1 MAKKVVSNVKLGVFV
16 LAGLLFLV
24 ILLYMIGK
32 NRNLFGSNYVLKA
45 RFENIQG
52 LVTGNNVRFSGI
64 QAGTVKRINIINDT
78 LIEVTMVIDKR
89 MNKIIH
95 NNAVASIS
103 TEGLVGNKVV
113 NISPSKIPAALA
125 KDDDILPTK
134 KAVNTEEI
142 LETLYN
148 TNSDVAKIAAGLRTT
163 VERVN
168 NSSALWNLLNDETI
182 PKNLRIS
189 VANLRTTTARAARM
203 AGDLDEVIMGVK
215 NGEGSL
221 GAIIKDTTLIKSL
234 NNALATINK
243 VSSESDSI
251 TMEINKLVKGVRED
265 VSQGRGTVNY
275 LLKDSTMVKKIA
287 ASLDNIQK
295 GTDGFNSN
303 MEALKHNF
311 LFRGYFRRLEKQKKE
326 AQQ

>member
-64 QAGTVKRINIINDT
+64 QAGTVKRIDIINDT
-78 LIEVTMVIDKR
+78 LIEVTMVIDKK
-89 MNKIIH
+89 MSKIIH
-95 NNAVASIS
+95 KNAVASIS

-113 NISPSKIPAALA
+113 NISPSKIPDALA
-125 KDDDILPTK
+125 KDDDILPVK
-134 KAVNTEEI
+134 KAVNTDEI
-142 LETLYN
+142 METLYN
-148 TNSDVAKIAAGLRTT
+148 TNSDVAIIAAGLRTT
-163 VERVN
+163 VERIN
-168 NSSALWNLLNDETI
+168 KSSALWNLLNDESI
-182 PKNLRIS
+182 PENIRIS
-189 VANLRTTTARAARM
+189 FASIRSTTGKAVKIAD
-203 AGDLDEVIMGVK
+203 DLDKIILGVK

-221 GAIIKDTTLIKSL
+221 GAILKDTSL
-234 NNALATINK
+234 VKNLNDAILTINK
-243 VSSESDSI
+243 VGNEADSV
-251 TMEINKLVKGVRED
+251 TVEINKLVKGVHED
-265 VSQGRGTVNY
+265 VSQGKGTVNA
-275 LLKDSTMVKKIA
+275 LLKDSMMVKKIE

-311 LFRGYFRRLEKQKKE
+311 LFRGYFRKLEKQKKK
-326 AQQ
+326 AQ